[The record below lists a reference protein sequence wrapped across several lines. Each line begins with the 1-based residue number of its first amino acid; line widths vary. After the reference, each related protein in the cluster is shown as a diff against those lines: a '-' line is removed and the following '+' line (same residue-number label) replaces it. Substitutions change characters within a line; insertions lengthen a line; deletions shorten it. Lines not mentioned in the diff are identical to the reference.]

1 LSCDIELLISV
12 KKIFWYVPRTL
23 LSVVVI
29 YEFVKLPLLALI
41 VIGLRD
47 NIIRDDKNDWCTC
60 KVF

>member
-1 LSCDIELLISV
+1 V